1 MVLNISSINNYV
13 YADGGDTLAVIIIL
27 GILYWFWTLITGDS
41 SGSGGGFSG
50 SSFNFSGDRFQS
62 QIKESTKKNEENID
76 IEIKGKIEGNEPK
89 MNPFITSLSLKTYL
103 FDGKSNEPFY
113 SLNINYKDL
122 TSESFMT
129 EIGLGQIGYDQYKHW
144 TSWATIAS
152 ISKKDLIHPRKG
164 DRSIVAKSFLVDTNK
179 FPIIV
184 AGKPYN
190 NIGIIKTIE
199 SSYKM
204 SFDSPGYLDEIDNNE
219 EILCSIV
226 DLAVNVA
233 KADKDFDKK
242 EGEIIKKWMTE
253 VYKDSLDEYKVETKR
268 ILNEQFKKS
277 FASDTSLDKSVK
289 TFNELAGITQKFNAI
304 DLCVKVL
311 TADGKEDNKE
321 TQMIEKIVADLGLNH
336 KEYLIRKEKILLKSD
351 ISISGGCSEASLG
364 IDPKWTKSKKMKF
377 VKSEFIK
384 WNGRLNTLKEGAQ
397 RESAQNKL
405 NCLAELKLQYEKD

>member
-1 MVLNISSINNYV
+1 MVKVMSH
-13 YADGGDTLAVIIIL
+13 
-27 GILYWFWTLITGDS
+27 F
-41 SGSGGGFSG
+41 
-50 SSFNFSGDRFQS
+50 
-62 QIKESTKKNEENID
+62 
-76 IEIKGKIEGNEPK
+76 
-89 MNPFITSLSLKTYL
+89 
-103 FDGKSNEPFY
+103 
-113 SLNINYKDL
+113 SLNSIRL

-268 ILNEQFKKS
+268 ILNEQFKNP
-277 FASDTSLDKSVK
+277 LLV
-289 TFNELAGITQKFNAI
+289 
-304 DLCVKVL
+304 
-311 TADGKEDNKE
+311 
-321 TQMIEKIVADLGLNH
+321 
-336 KEYLIRKEKILLKSD
+336 ILLW
-351 ISISGGCSEASLG
+351 I
-364 IDPKWTKSKKMKF
+364 
-377 VKSEFIK
+377 
-384 WNGRLNTLKEGAQ
+384 NQLKHLMSW
-397 RESAQNKL
+397 RELHKNLMPST
-405 NCLAELKLQYEKD
+405 CV